1 MSPEVLQ
8 QLRAG
13 AAKSQSATKGS
24 LTWENGRFN
33 TNKKISGRGGPLTAF
48 ISEGGGAGGAW
59 AGGAAGAALGSVV
72 PGIGTVIGGVLG
84 AGIGGLAGAL
94 GGKALE
100 NKVRDDQNFTGK
112 GGSAKAAWTEGA
124 ISGALG
130 AAGKGVTAAR
140 GLSALGRG
148 TTGGGMRAGV
158 SALSNYGD
166 DAAKAAAG
174 KSILAGGKKA
184 GLALAGESVDGRLVS
199 GASRLESR
207 ALGFGQGEKIAGKQV
222 KPKDV
227 KSLFSIMDKEGIKS
241 GHPDQVGKQIE
252 ARLTSITDDIEKTIK
267 SANRAVT
274 SAEQTALKDAFT
286 KAVSK
291 DIAIT
296 SDKTARQLASTLNK
310 QMGKISTF
318 EDIVKQRR
326 SIQDLI
332 NYARSTTGVEPAK
345 EKVYQLAQRQLN
357 ELANGISPELK
368 ALNGRYAG
376 LTKLQ
381 QATLNSSKSLGSQSR
396 NSMGGVMGSLKAGDT
411 ATTLKSVLGAAG
423 RNVGTTTDAIA
434 GSVPMKLGKGM
445 AVRGA
450 INSSVGAM
458 DQAQQDPA
466 QYDQALNDL
475 GMNDMSGGQDMTQTQ
490 QQPQAELYPAQNM
503 MQDIQ
508 NDFQATGGRNVDKY
522 LSLYKALSAVTASQ
536 NKASGLNVTK
546 PTSEKLSN
554 AQSGMDSVGQLRQI
568 LANNPELVG
577 KSSVPG
583 RGLPVVGG
591 LVSKALGTTD
601 YDAQAYNMMDNLLR
615 IRTGAQANPTEI
627 KKYVTSL
634 LPRLGDSPAEAE
646 RKLQIFEKQFGDILQ
661 LAGAPNQGGQESY
674 LQDAILNSGGSM

>member
-1 MSPEVLQ
+1 MATNVADFKKANPGYVG
-8 QLRAG
+8 RAYTP
-13 AAKSQSATKGS
+13 APQAS
-24 LTWENGRFN
+24 
-33 TNKKISGRGGPLTAF
+33 KKTSGRGGPLTAF
-48 ISEGGGAGGAW
+48 ISEAGGAGGAW
-59 AGGAAGAALGSVV
+59 AGGATGAAIGSVV
-72 PGIGTVIGGVLG
+72 PGVGTVIGGLLG
-84 AGIGGLAGAL
+84 AAIGGFAGGTA
-94 GGKALE
+94 GRGIE
-100 NKVRDDQNFTGK
+100 NKVRDDQNFFGK
-112 GGSAKAAWTEGA
+112 GGSAKSALTEGA

-130 AAGKGVTAAR
+130 AAGKGYSAVR

-148 TTGGGMRAGV
+148 TTGGGVRAGV
-158 SALSNYGD
+158 SALGNFGD
-166 DAAKAAAG
+166 DATKAAAG
-174 KSILAGGKKA
+174 KSILAGGRKA
-184 GLALAGESVDGRLVS
+184 GLALAGESVDGRLLS

-207 ALGFGQGEKIAGKQV
+207 ALGFGQGEKLNGQQI
-222 KPKDV
+222 KPKDIQELFGIM
-227 KSLFSIMDKEGIKS
+227 KSESIKS
-241 GHPDQVGKQIE
+241 GHPDVVGKQIE
-252 ARLTSITDDIEKTIK
+252 TKLGKIGTSIESALTK
-267 SANRAVT
+267 ANRPLT
-274 SAEQTALKDAFT
+274 EAEQGFLKDGF
-286 KAVSK
+286 SK
-291 DIAIT
+291 SIT
-296 SDKTARQLASTLNK
+296 SDIVISTDKAAKQTANALGKS
-310 QMGKISTF
+310 MGKINSL
-318 EDIVKQRR
+318 EDLVKQRR
-326 SIQDLI
+326 AIQDGI
-332 NYARSTTGVEPAK
+332 NFSRNAAVAEPAK
-345 EKVYQLAQRQLN
+345 EKVYLLAQEHLN
-357 ELANGISPELK
+357 KLASTISPELK

-376 LTKLQ
+376 LSKLE
-381 QATLNSSKSLGSQSR
+381 QATLNSSKNLTSQSR

-411 ATTLKSVLGAAG
+411 ATALKSSLGAAG
-423 RNVGTTTDAIA
+423 RNIGQTTDKIA
-434 GSVPMKLGKGM
+434 GSTAVGLGKGM
-445 AVRGA
+445 LSRGA

-458 DQAQQDPA
+458 NAPVEDPA

-475 GMNDMSGGQDMTQTQ
+475 GMNDMGGGQDMTQM